1 MAQNR
6 PNNTQT
12 GAPRSPLAS
21 HAMISEHS
29 SKKGAQLHPVQT
41 LTRYA
46 PPLRS
51 SSYTDHNLSYE
62 YLIETCKYELE
73 S

>member
-12 GAPRSPLAS
+12 GAPHSPLAS
-21 HAMISEHS
+21 HAMISEHN
-29 SKKGAQLHPVQT
+29 SKKGAQLRPVQT
-41 LTRYA
+41 LMRYA
-46 PPLRS
+46 LPLHS

-62 YLIETCKYELE
+62 YLIETRKYKLE